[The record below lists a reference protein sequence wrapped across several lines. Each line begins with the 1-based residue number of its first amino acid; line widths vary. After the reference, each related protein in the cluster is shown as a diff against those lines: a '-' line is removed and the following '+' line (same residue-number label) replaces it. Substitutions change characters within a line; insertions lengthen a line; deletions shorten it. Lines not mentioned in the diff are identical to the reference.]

1 MKSNMEYLREFLE
14 GKDEAIEFLDA
25 VAQDN
30 EESLEE
36 LKDEIADLKR
46 DMDDKDEELSKLQE
60 QLDEKPDYELET
72 IDCGIGVIE
81 YVQPDNIKLQMM
93 MEEFKER
100 VQHVALH

>member
-1 MKSNMEYLREFLE
+1 MEYLREFLE

-25 VAQDN
+25 VGS
-30 EESLEE
+30 EKSHLEKIISE
-36 LKDEIADLKR
+36 KDEVIQNLNDL
-46 DMDDKDEELSKLQE
+46 
-60 QLDEKPDYELET
+60 LDERPYYELET

-81 YVQPDNIKLQMM
+81 YVQPDNIKLQIM

>member
-1 MKSNMEYLREFLE
+1 MEYLREFLE

-36 LKDEIADLKR
+36 LKDEIIDLKNEIIN
-46 DMDDKDEELSKLQE
+46 KDEEISKLEE
-60 QLDEKPDYELET
+60 QLEEKEYELER
-72 IDCGIGVIE
+72 IDCGIGFIE
-81 YVQPDNIKLQMM
+81 YKEPDNLKLQMM

-100 VQHVALH
+100 VEKVAYT